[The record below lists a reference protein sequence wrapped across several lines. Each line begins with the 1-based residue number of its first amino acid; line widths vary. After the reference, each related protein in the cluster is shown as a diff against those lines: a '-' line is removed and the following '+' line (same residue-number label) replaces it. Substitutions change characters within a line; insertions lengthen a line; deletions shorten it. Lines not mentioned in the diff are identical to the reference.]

1 MAGSFLGHLAP
12 ACTATVA
19 AVIIFLRS
27 HLFNSVHQTDGVSDN
42 LNLLLSRLFCQL
54 CMIELVLIFVSLYAS
69 SACSFVAGY
78 DFMIVDIISNLH

>member
-12 ACTATVA
+12 AYIAAVA
-19 AVIIFLRS
+19 AVIIFLQF
-27 HLFNSVHQTDGVSDN
+27 HLFDSVHQTDGVSDN

-54 CMIELVLIFVSLYAS
+54 CMIERVLIFVGLYAS